1 MQNHHHRRI
10 VIIIVIVIV
19 IFIVAIF
26 ASTYQQLFY
35 DAYHAPDNAKVN
47 DHTQRVA
54 KQNNVKYKI
63 WQGQEAIFLKNIKR
77 INEYNN
83 RELTVGTYKSQ

>member
-10 VIIIVIVIV
+10 VIVIVIV
-19 IFIVAIF
+19 IFIVTIF

-35 DAYHAPDNAKVN
+35 DTYHAPDSAIVN

-54 KQNNVKYKI
+54 KQNYVKYKI
-63 WQGQEAIFLKNIKR
+63 WQDQEAIFLKNIKR
-77 INEYNN
+77 RNE
-83 RELTVGTYKSQ
+83 